1 MPTKISAAAPCLT
14 QPELEKNFFS
24 DRHFCLR
31 KTAKKFHL
39 DKKSKQGAAPVSFLK
54 RKYLPYSEHLSPL
67 AALKLLTS
75 SSSSLMQLSSCLT
88 PFKAQHRTSIN
99 TMLRISKIL
108 QNPSHSWL
116 EQDWPKTQAT
126 KQNRPTENKHK
137 TTPTVGQSKTS
148 CYLRLWLERWSSP
161 YWECQQWW
169 HNSSSPSSPLV
180 AL

>member
-14 QPELEKNFFS
+14 QPELEKNFSPIVTSVWGRQQRSSTWTRRATRRCTCFI
-24 DRHFCLR
+24 
-31 KTAKKFHL
+31 
-39 DKKSKQGAAPVSFLK
+39 
-54 RKYLPYSEHLSPL
+54 SE
-67 AALKLLTS
+67 TEV
-75 SSSSLMQLSSCLT
+75 SSLFRASFTTCCIKATDQQQLLFDATFILFDPIQGSTSHQHKHNAPNIENSSESQPQLT
-88 PFKAQHRTSIN
+88 WTGLTKNTSN
-99 TMLRISKIL
+99 
-108 QNPSHSWL
+108 
-116 EQDWPKTQAT
+116 QA
-126 KQNRPTENKHK
+126 KPPYRNKHK